1 MTFQPDISLSGYDA
15 ALTGAAFYRVP
26 APGLLR
32 IAGQDRLDFV
42 QRQTT
47 NDARTLAADR
57 ALLTVLTTP
66 TARILDVWRLLG
78 APDGEA
84 LEAITL
90 PGRGAST
97 AQYLARRIFFMDKV
111 TVTDASAGH
120 ALLEVLG
127 PAAGDA
133 LAGAGVE
140 TLPEPGG
147 VLTARLDGAA
157 LRIIGPEE
165 GFAGGYLALGVPEG
179 IVALAERLAAW
190 GVRPLDSPAH
200 EVLRIEAGLPGPA
213 GELTEAYTPLE
224 ANLDRA
230 IHSAKGC
237 YTGQEIIAR
246 QITYDKITR
255 RLAGLRLAEPVT
267 PGAAVIVEGRSAGEV
282 TSAAVSPRFAP
293 LALAV
298 IKRPHFAPGTA
309 VSVAVDGG
317 SVAGRVAALPFSE

>member
-1 MTFQPDISLSGYDA
+1 MTSHPDISLSGYDA
-15 ALTGAAFYRVP
+15 ALSGAAFYHVP

-47 NDARTLAADR
+47 NDARALTVDR

-66 TARILDVWRLLG
+66 TARILDVWRLLV

-90 PGRGAST
+90 PGRGALT

-111 TVTDASAGH
+111 MVADASAEH
-120 ALLEVLG
+120 ALLEILG
-127 PAAGDA
+127 PAAGEGLIGAGLATLPGPGSVVTAPLEGDA
-133 LAGAGVE
+133 LRV
-140 TLPEPGG
+140 
-147 VLTARLDGAA
+147 
-157 LRIIGPEE
+157 IGPEE
-165 GFAGGYLALGVPEG
+165 GFAGGYLALSAPQRIASLAE
-179 IVALAERLAAW
+179 ALAAQ
-190 GVRPLDSPAH
+190 GVQPLDSAAH
-200 EVLRIEAGLPGPA
+200 EVLRVEAGLPGPG

-230 IHSAKGC
+230 IHGAKGC

-246 QITYDKITR
+246 QITYDKVTR
-255 RLAGLRLAEPVT
+255 RLTGLRLEEPVA
-267 PGAAVIVEGRSAGEV
+267 PGAAVTVEGREAGTV
-282 TSAAVSPRFAP
+282 TSAAASPRFGP

-309 VSVAVDGG
+309 VAVQAGGTSVTGTV
-317 SVAGRVAALPFSE
+317 VALPFG

>member
-1 MTFQPDISLSGYDA
+1 MTSHPPISLSGYDA
-15 ALTGAAFYRVP
+15 ALSGAAFYRVP

-47 NDARTLAADR
+47 NDARALTADR
-57 ALLTVLTTP
+57 ALLTVLTTAA
-66 TARILDVWRLLG
+66 ARILDVWRLLV

-90 PGRGAST
+90 PGRGALT

-111 TVTDASAGH
+111 TVADASADH

-127 PAAGDA
+127 PAAGDC
-133 LAGAGVE
+133 LIGAGVE
-140 TLPEPGG
+140 LLPGPGA
-147 VLTARLDGAA
+147 VVTAQTGGAA
-157 LRIIGPEE
+157 LHLLGPEGE
-165 GFAGGYLALGVPEG
+165 FAVGYLALGAPDAVA
-179 IVALAERLAAW
+179 ALAETLAAQ
-190 GVRPLDSPAH
+190 GAQSLDTAAR
-200 EVLRIEAGLPGPA
+200 EVLRVEAGLPGPD

-224 ANLDRA
+224 TNLTSA
-230 IHSAKGC
+230 VHGAKGC

-246 QITYDKITR
+246 QITYDKVTR
-255 RLAGLRLAEPVT
+255 RLAGLRLEEPVAA
-267 PGAAVIVEGRSAGEV
+267 GAAVTVEGRDVGTV
-282 TSAAVSPRFAP
+282 TSAAPSPRFGP

-309 VSVAVDGG
+309 VALKADET
-317 SVAGRVAALPFSE
+317 SVAGTVVALPFAP